1 MRTPLRPFPED
12 VNRWVRRAGRL
23 RWLDALAAWLIVWG
37 VFVGLR
43 PATDWTALGIL
54 ALLVVGPASAVP
66 PLRRRWRPVS
76 AAVAVA
82 LGWRLRPG
90 DRAWQVWPDGAR
102 PVLVTSTRWRH
113 VVVAGLVRD
122 SGEGSALPRTRVLL
136 VPASRVARI

>member
-12 VNRWVRRAGRL
+12 VSRWMRRARRL
-23 RWLDALAAWLIVWG
+23 RWLDALAAWLLVWAIL
-37 VFVGLR
+37 VAVR
-43 PATDWTALGIL
+43 PAADWMALGIL
-54 ALLVVGPASAVP
+54 AVVLVSPLAAVP
-66 PLRRRWRPVS
+66 PLRRRWRPAS
-76 AAVAVA
+76 AMVAVA

-90 DRAWQVWPDGAR
+90 DRAWQVWAEGAR

-136 VPASRVARI
+136 VPASRLRQ

>member
-12 VNRWVRRAGRL
+12 VNRWMRRARRL
-23 RWLDALAAWLIVWG
+23 RWLDALAAWLAVWAVG
-37 VFVGLR
+37 VGLQ
-43 PATDWTALGIL
+43 PTADWMALGIL
-54 ALLVVGPASAVP
+54 ALVLVGPVAAVP

-76 AAVAVA
+76 AVAAVV

-90 DRAWQVWPDGAR
+90 DRAWQVWPEGAR

-136 VPASRVARI
+136 VAASRLRR

>member
-12 VNRWVRRAGRL
+12 VTRWMRRARRL
-23 RWLDALAAWLIVWG
+23 RWLDGLIAWLVVWAILVALQPAADRGALGVLAAVL
-37 VFVGLR
+37 
-43 PATDWTALGIL
+43 
-54 ALLVVGPASAVP
+54 VGPAAALA

-76 AAVAVA
+76 AAVALA
-82 LGWRLRPG
+82 LGRRLRPG

-136 VPASRVARI
+136 IPASRLRQ